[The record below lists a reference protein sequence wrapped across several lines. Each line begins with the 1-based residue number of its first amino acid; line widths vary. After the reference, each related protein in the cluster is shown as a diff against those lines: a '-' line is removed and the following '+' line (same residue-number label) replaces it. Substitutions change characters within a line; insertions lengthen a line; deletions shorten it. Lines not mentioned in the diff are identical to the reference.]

1 MVWPLTLPAVVL
13 AWLRKFVSALL
24 AWFAT
29 VIDSDTASRWCPQLR
44 TVVLATKVVTHVPKF
59 RCLAGHFAATLHIS
73 ALCGLRIIVASRLR
87 ANGTAS
93 HCATHCGQIFTG
105 TAADLVPKHTANDG
119 TQDGT
124 RDV

>member
-29 VIDSDTASRWCPQLR
+29 VIDSDTASWWCPQLR

-59 RCLAGHFAATLHIS
+59 GCLAGHFAATLHIP
-73 ALCGLRIIVASRLR
+73 ALRGLRVIVATRLR

-93 HCATHCGQIFTG
+93 HCATYCGQVFTCS
-105 TAADLVPKHTANDG
+105 AADLMPKHTANDG